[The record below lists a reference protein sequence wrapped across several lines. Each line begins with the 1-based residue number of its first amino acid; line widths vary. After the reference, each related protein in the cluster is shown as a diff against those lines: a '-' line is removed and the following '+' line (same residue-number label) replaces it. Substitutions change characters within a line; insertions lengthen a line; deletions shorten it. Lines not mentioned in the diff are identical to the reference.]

1 MGSPLYLGLGG
12 LCLLWEMGDISVR
25 LESEPAFIGNIN
37 TSAGIQNPG
46 RMLAGEGT
54 LSPGAPGSSPTG
66 RMVQQV
72 EGWRAVSFLWA
83 CILEACWAVTER
95 TSPLVLLVVEVTC
108 PPCDLELNSS
118 DNYHNEGPRCARVN
132 RI

>member
-1 MGSPLYLGLGG
+1 M
-12 LCLLWEMGDISVR
+12 
-25 LESEPAFIGNIN
+25 LE
-37 TSAGIQNPG
+37 
-46 RMLAGEGT
+46 GEGT
-54 LSPGAPGSSPTG
+54 LSPGAPGSSPAG

-72 EGWRAVSFLWA
+72 EGWGAVSFLWA

-95 TSPLVLLVVEVTC
+95 TFPLVLLVVEVTC

-118 DNYHNEGPRCARVN
+118 DNYHNEGPPCAHGN